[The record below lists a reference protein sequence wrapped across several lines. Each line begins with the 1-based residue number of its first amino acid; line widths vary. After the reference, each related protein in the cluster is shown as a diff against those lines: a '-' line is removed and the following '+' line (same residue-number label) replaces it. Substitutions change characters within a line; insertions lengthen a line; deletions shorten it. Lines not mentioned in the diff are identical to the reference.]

1 MSNLEAIFSII
12 ETFTSNC
19 TLISGIHMKPET
31 GNLSVFFSSELPVSD
46 FSKLE
51 SEIKDTSSEHGV
63 IYNAKSWN
71 EKEQKFVDA
80 RLTFFE
86 GESTSIEER
95 IDDTLTKLKANFSK

>member
-12 ETFTSNC
+12 ESFTTNC
-19 TLISGIHMKPET
+19 TFISGIHLKPET
-31 GNLSVFFSSELPVSD
+31 GNLSVFFTQELPASD

-51 SEIKDTSSEHGV
+51 SEIKDASSEHGV
-63 IYNAKSWN
+63 IYNTKSYN
-71 EKEQKFVDA
+71 PETQKFVDA

>member
-12 ETFTSNC
+12 ETFIANC
-19 TLISGIHMKPET
+19 TTISGIHMKPET
-31 GNLSVFFSSELPVSD
+31 GNLSVFFDSELPVPD
-46 FSKLE
+46 FNTLK
-51 SEIKDTSSEHGV
+51 SEIADASSEHGV
-63 IYNAKSWN
+63 IYNPKSYDV
-71 EKEQKFVDA
+71 KDQKFVDA